1 MADHDNS
8 FSSLINQM
16 RDLNKNF
23 DRYLIELQLQLN
35 ILNTEI
41 QICRRQM
48 IENENDFKELKK
60 IMEKIIIKYRLY
72 DMIK

>member
-1 MADHDNS
+1 MADPDNS